1 MRVYENPEI
10 TSMNRLPAR
19 SFYIPEAE
27 GCLESLNGV
36 WKFAFFKNGDYI
48 DDIAEW
54 DQIPVPSCWE
64 LHGYEHPNYTNINF
78 PFPCDPPY
86 VPDINPTGVYE
97 RVFNISNSA
106 NKHYIMFDGVCS
118 CAELYINGQ
127 YVGFTQGSHLAA
139 EFDISDF
146 IQEGEN
152 TIRVYVRKWCCA
164 I

>member
-1 MRVYENPEI
+1 
-10 TSMNRLPAR
+10 
-19 SFYIPEAE
+19 
-27 GCLESLNGV
+27 
-36 WKFAFFKNGDYI
+36 
-48 DDIAEW
+48 
-54 DQIPVPSCWE
+54 
-64 LHGYEHPNYTNINF
+64 
-78 PFPCDPPY
+78 
-86 VPDINPTGVYE
+86 
-97 RVFNISNSA
+97 
-106 NKHYIMFDGVCS
+106 MFDGVCS